1 MRSLLNG
8 IHFLCIF
15 LLISCATA
23 PGVVLTPDVMEYTYD
38 GEFDPTVFFSWDV
51 VEVSV
56 YEDEY
61 IYFDLRNPDQDADVK
76 AARTIN
82 IPSQYDSESVILI
95 AYWYFKGDVKYMFVL
110 EEDRAHYA
118 QVLPDWGI

>member
-1 MRSLLNG
+1 
-8 IHFLCIF
+8 
-15 LLISCATA
+15 
-23 PGVVLTPDVMEYTYD
+23 MEYTYD